1 MEELLHPFIDPREA
15 KEIVRTRFDEKF
27 SNEELFYCLI
37 DETERT
43 FKRGMI
49 VSATVVRVLNDM
61 NGDQNKGPRILCKL
75 ENGLDANIIDRDTD
89 SIQNLSNVDQGSIIT
104 GRIDKIKFNDEK
116 PNDEDFGKK
125 SYDSFSINLNLKKK
139 NLLSHEG
146 YVDEN
151 EEIHEDDMI
160 N

>member
-1 MEELLHPFIDPREA
+1 MFENQPDVEEYKKQAAVVDLIRDSEKLKEFSEGQYKEELKKLDNPQIAQLTYIYHTIMEELLHPFIDPREA

-89 SIQNLSNVDQGSIIT
+89 SIQNLSNVD
-104 GRIDKIKFNDEK
+104 
-116 PNDEDFGKK
+116 
-125 SYDSFSINLNLKKK
+125 
-139 NLLSHEG
+139 
-146 YVDEN
+146 
-151 EEIHEDDMI
+151 
-160 N
+160 

>member
-1 MEELLHPFIDPREA
+1 MEELLHPFTDPREA

-89 SIQNLSNVDQGSIIT
+89 SI
-104 GRIDKIKFNDEK
+104 
-116 PNDEDFGKK
+116 
-125 SYDSFSINLNLKKK
+125 
-139 NLLSHEG
+139 
-146 YVDEN
+146 
-151 EEIHEDDMI
+151 
-160 N
+160 